1 MYYDNN
7 QHEKYLRHKQRTL
20 AYNENQINNTINSL
34 QITIIVS
41 LYFYRKRGGGVRR
54 VINA

>member
-41 LYFYRKRGGGVRR
+41 LYFLSERGGVHR

>member
-1 MYYDNN
+1 MYYYNN

-41 LYFYRKRGGGVRR
+41 LYFLSEKGEGYIG
-54 VINA
+54 